1 MAGTE
6 LFGDEERKE
15 VMDVLETGVLFRYGH
30 DSQRNGIWKAKTF
43 EQEFSTYLG
52 VKHTH
57 FCASGTAA
65 DSLSLACCG
74 IGYGDEVIVP
84 PYTFIAPIEA
94 VLLAGAIPVF
104 AEIDETLCISPE
116 GIEKAITPRTKAVLI
131 VQVFGSMGR
140 MDEILAV
147 CQKHNLILIED
158 AAPALGGSY
167 RGKMLGNF
175 GKMSAFSFDYYKII
189 TAGEGG
195 AVATNDD
202 ELYDRAHKYSD
213 HGHDHIGNA
222 RGAEQHPILGYNFRG
237 SELGAAVVL
246 AQLRKLPY
254 MIEKQ
259 KSHQNI
265 LKQVLKEFPEIQ
277 MRHVPDEAGDSATF
291 LSFFLPDADQAMRV
305 FDEFQK
311 EDLSASYWYRN
322 NFHYHRQWGHLKELK
337 SIFNLPVMKMDNVPD
352 YKNLQVPQSDAI
364 MQRLMMT
371 QIMVNWSEE
380 ELNTLASK
388 MRSAIKKA
396 LK

>member
-1 MAGTE
+1 
-6 LFGDEERKE
+6 
-15 VMDVLETGVLFRYGH
+15 
-30 DSQRNGIWKAKTF
+30 
-43 EQEFSTYLG
+43 
-52 VKHTH
+52 
-57 FCASGTAA
+57 
-65 DSLSLACCG
+65 
-74 IGYGDEVIVP
+74 
-84 PYTFIAPIEA
+84 
-94 VLLAGAIPVF
+94 
-104 AEIDETLCISPE
+104 
-116 GIEKAITPRTKAVLI
+116 
-131 VQVFGSMGR
+131 

-167 RGKMLGNF
+167 QGKMLGNF

-202 ELYDRAHKYSD
+202 DLYDRAHKYSD

-259 KSHQNI
+259 KAHQNI
-265 LKQVLKEFPEIQ
+265 LKQVLMEFPEIR

-291 LSFFLPDADQAMRV
+291 LSFFLPDADQATKV

-337 SIFNLPVMKMDNVPD
+337 SIFNLPVMKMNNVPD
-352 YKNLQVPQSDAI
+352 YQNLQVPQSDAI

-371 QIMVNWSEE
+371 QIMVNWSVE